1 MLSKISGEEIV
12 KGFINDY
19 PKVKDDFKK
28 VLYDDG
34 YMWNKGWKR
43 QNAFGMEGGWLN
55 PSTKLSI
62 RIRWGIRNPS
72 AIIYVEKEFAD
83 IITQFFDHHEIVAGI
98 ATANSD
104 YDLLNERK
112 VIEEIK

>member
-1 MLSKISGEEIV
+1 MLSKISGEEVI

-19 PKVKDDFKK
+19 PKVKDEFKK
-28 VLYDDG
+28 ILHDDG
-34 YMWNKGWKR
+34 FMWNNQWKR
-43 QNAFGMEGGWLN
+43 QNAFGMEGVWFN
-55 PSTKLSI
+55 PSSHLSI

-72 AIIYVEKEFAD
+72 AIVYVEKEFAD
-83 IITQFFDHHEIVAGI
+83 IITQFFDHHEIVTGI
-98 ATANSD
+98 TTANSD